1 MSKEE
6 IEREIEEY
14 IYLHKDEPLRT
25 IKAGIKKTYG
35 KSLGLT
41 KIANKRKKFLEITGF
56 ELEADVEGETIGTVE
71 GDPEILEMKKKIELE
86 QLSRQYELELMDT
99 KTLEELKEENS
110 RLIDKIFELE
120 SKLKEADDAREM
132 AKKTAAQTW
141 KTLQRL
147 KETPCPV
154 CAGKHFERHVTGK
167 LYKCIVCGSYID
179 YDKKKKKLHNL
190 TPRQYW

>member
-1 MSKEE
+1 VSKEE

-56 ELEADVEGETIGTVE
+56 ELEA
-71 GDPEILEMKKKIELE
+71 ELE
-86 QLSRQYELELMDT
+86 QLSRQYELELLDT